1 LEEDLLSRLRNSMEQ
16 NVINNEDYK
25 LKVKKTWVA
34 TSDIWHIE
42 FISQSVLDTRFE
54 MFLTDFELQKFKDA
68 L

>member
-1 LEEDLLSRLRNSMEQ
+1 MEQ

-54 MFLTDFELQKFKDA
+54 IFLTDFELQKFKDA